1 MSTPNNEAEASN
13 LSGKKSQETKP
24 KTEKPI
30 KVDYSASNGFLSFLN
45 THNLAICATSYQSGR
60 LYLIGRNPKGGIM
73 VNEEMFQKAMGLFV
87 QDQTILLA
95 TLAHIYTMKDVLRP
109 EQYINDQFTECFVP
123 RTAHLTGVLD
133 AHDVG
138 MGSDGTIYFV
148 NTSHNCIATVSDTHS
163 FTPWWKPPF
172 ISQIVAEDRCHLNGM
187 AMEDG
192 TPRYATA
199 VSRSD
204 TIDGWRD
211 RRSDGGVVI
220 DIATNEVICE
230 GLSMP
235 HSPRVHN
242 GKIWLLN
249 SGTGELGY
257 VDRGEKKSQGVFKPV
272 VFCPGFV
279 RGLSF
284 HGKFAFIGLSRPR
297 YQRFEG
303 LALDQKLKDAD
314 SEAWCGIQIVD
325 LDTGRCVDWFR
336 IDGDI
341 GELYDVAVL
350 PNAICP
356 KTLGPTTKDVL
367 GLITIGD
374 TPG

>member
-1 MSTPNNEAEASN
+1 MTDQSHDPSPEATDTSN
-13 LSGKKSQETKP
+13 LMSGQTGKKALQVE
-24 KTEKPI
+24 
-30 KVDYSASNGFLSFLN
+30 YSVSTGLLAFLN
-45 THNLAICATSYQSGR
+45 NQNLSICATSYQSGR

-73 VNEEMFQKAMGLFV
+73 VNEEFFQKAMGLCIV
-87 QDQTILLA
+87 DNTIVLA
-95 TLAHIYTMKDVLRP
+95 TLANIYCMKDILRAD
-109 EQYINDQFTECFVP
+109 QYINDKFTECFVP
-123 RTAHLTGVLD
+123 RTAHFTGVLD

-138 MGSDGTIYFV
+138 LGPDGTIYFV

-163 FTPWWKPPF
+163 FKPWWKPHF
-172 ISQIVAEDRCHLNGM
+172 ISHIIAEDRCHLNGM
-187 AMEDG
+187 AMDENG
-192 TPRYATA
+192 PRYATA

-220 DIATNEVICE
+220 DIAADKIICE

-235 HSPRVHN
+235 HSPRIHN
-242 GKIWLLN
+242 NKVWLLN
-249 SGTGELGY
+249 SGTGELGF
-257 VDRGEKKSQGVFKPV
+257 VEESSGDAPGIFKPV

-284 HGKFAFIGLSRPR
+284 HGNYAFIGLSRPR

-325 LDTGRCVDWFR
+325 LNSGRCVEWFR

-356 KTLGPTTKDVL
+356 KSLGPATPDVL
-367 GLITIGD
+367 GLITVED
-374 TPG
+374 APK

>member
-1 MSTPNNEAEASN
+1 MNDQSLEAPASEDLDQKN
-13 LSGKKSQETKP
+13 VPQKPPEKKQ
-24 KTEKPI
+24 I
-30 KVDYSASNGFLSFLN
+30 KVTYSASNGLLAFLN
-45 THNLAICATSYQSGR
+45 NHNLSICATSYQSGR
-60 LYLIGRNPKGGIM
+60 FYLIGRNPKGGLM
-73 VNEEMFQKAMGLFV
+73 VNEEFFQKAMGLFV
-87 QDQTILLA
+87 EGNTILLA
-95 TLAHIYTMKDVLRP
+95 TLANIYRMKDILRP
-109 EQYINDQFTECFVP
+109 DQYINDQFTECFVP
-123 RTAHLTGVLD
+123 RTAHFTGVVD

-138 MGSDGTIYFV
+138 LGSDGTIYFV

-163 FTPWWKPPF
+163 FTPWWKPKF
-172 ISQIVAEDRCHLNGM
+172 ISQFIAEDRCHLNGM

-192 TPRYATA
+192 MPRYATA

-220 DIATNEVICE
+220 DIAADEIICE

-235 HSPRVHN
+235 HSPRVYK
-242 GKIWLLN
+242 GKVWLLN
-249 SGTGELGY
+249 SGTGELGF
-257 VDRGEKKSQGVFKPV
+257 VEKGKGNSIGVFKPV

-284 HGKFAFIGLSRPR
+284 HGRFAFVGLSRPR

-314 SEAWCGIQIVD
+314 SEAWCGIQVID
-325 LDTGRCVDWFR
+325 LDTGRCVEWFR

-341 GELYDVAVL
+341 GEMYDVAVL
-350 PNAICP
+350 PKAICP
-356 KTLGPTTKDVL
+356 KSLGPNSPDVL
-367 GLITIGD
+367 GLITVAD
-374 TPG
+374 VPS